1 MMSTKFRARWS
12 SGENVMVDFMLIKSA
27 FGVIIT
33 FWSNFALDI
42 QKKCRQNLCIY
53 QADHLV
59 KTFPVIPRHVGRVN
73 TSQKAWL
80 CWLVLSMPKYNRFG
94 RYIPAKWS
102 SVIIFLILVTVMTC
116 HALPECVKRIK
127 QCHRDKNTLIQAIN
141 IYKTDAKKTR
151 LDWEGGPAIAK
162 QFNVPYQT
170 LINHIKMSKYNL

>member
-1 MMSTKFRARWS
+1 MMSTKFQARWS

-59 KTFPVIPRHVGRVN
+59 KTFPVILRHVGRVN
-73 TSQKAWL
+73 MSQKAWL
-80 CWLVLSMPKYNRFG
+80 CWLVLSMSKCDRFG

-102 SVIIFLILVTVMTC
+102 SVIIFLILVTVMTH
-116 HALPECVKRIK
+116 HALPEHVKRIK
-127 QCHRDKNTLIQAIN
+127 QCHRDKMHW
-141 IYKTDAKKTR
+141 YKLLTYIKQMPKR
-151 LDWEGGPAIAK
+151 QDWIEREDLQLPSGSM
-162 QFNVPYQT
+162 Y
-170 LINHIKMSKYNL
+170 HIRHLWIT